1 MPYFFAVLRD
11 LVTNASG
18 TVRPQIPEGTSHE

>member
-11 LVTNASG
+11 LAHRN
-18 TVRPQIPEGTSHE
+18 RPTGAKDWTL